1 MYMENQLARLN
12 ELRSDFIK
20 YAESN
25 DASTWELNINEIG
38 GSLKGYTY
46 EDEPVILLDC
56 VKTDGRWYICV
67 NRSEDEVGC
76 CPIEDLTESQIY
88 EIRILVGT
96 WITTQNKK
104 RYNF

>member
-1 MYMENQLARLN
+1 MENQLTRLN
-12 ELRSDFIK
+12 ELRSDFIN

-25 DASTWELNINEIG
+25 EPSTWELDINKIG
-38 GSLKGYTY
+38 ETLNGYSY

-56 VKTDGRWYICV
+56 VKTDGRWYICS
-67 NRSEDEVGC
+67 NRSENEVGC

-96 WITTQNKK
+96 WIAKQNTKK
-104 RYNF
+104 YKF

>member
-1 MYMENQLARLN
+1 MENQLSRLN

-25 DASTWELNINEIG
+25 DASTWELDINKIG
-38 GSLKGYTY
+38 GTLKGYSY

-96 WITTQNKK
+96 WIATQNTK
-104 RYNF
+104 RYKF

>member
-1 MYMENQLARLN
+1 MENQLTRLN
-12 ELRSDFIK
+12 ELRADFIN

-25 DASTWELNINEIG
+25 EPSTWELDINKIG
-38 GSLKGYTY
+38 VTLNGYSY

-56 VKTDGRWYICV
+56 VKTDGRWYICS
-67 NRSEDEVGC
+67 NRSENEVGC

-96 WITTQNKK
+96 WIARQNTK

>member
-1 MYMENQLARLN
+1 MENQLTRLN
-12 ELRSDFIK
+12 ELRSDFIN

-25 DASTWELNINEIG
+25 EPSTWELDINKIG
-38 GSLKGYTY
+38 ETLNGYSY

-56 VKTDGRWYICV
+56 VKTDGRWYICS
-67 NRSEDEVGC
+67 NRSENEVGC

-96 WITTQNKK
+96 WIAKK
-104 RYNF
+104 NTKKYKF

>member
-1 MYMENQLARLN
+1 MENQLARLN
-12 ELRSDFIK
+12 ELRADFIK

-38 GSLKGYTY
+38 GTLKGYTY

-88 EIRILVGT
+88 EIRILIGT
-96 WITTQNKK
+96 WIETQNKK